1 MKKILLNLILLI
13 IFSTN
18 AFSSSFTIE
27 AESMTLSGKYAGK
40 ISSPF
45 SGIALYANG
54 DQGSIINN
62 FQDGNGHYTVSISG
76 ASNNSNSAGVSLYI
90 NGTKIKAFSFTGTTV
105 SIQSADVKITG
116 LSSSSNT
123 ITLLLE
129 TDNGSSDTY
138 IDKITFTFQ
147 TAIVDKDSPVLP
159 AQGAYYTGQYRNML
173 KEYGYPDSLINKKL
187 DYLWNRYFYGDPSTE
202 AVYYPVGEDEAYILD
217 TGNDDIRTEGMSYG
231 MMICVQMNKQAEFNR
246 LWKFVKTR
254 LQFTSGVKKGY
265 FAWQISKDFATVST
279 QTAPDGDEYF
289 AMALMFA
296 SGRWG
301 DGEGIY
307 NYWNEANYILR
318 NSMSK
323 GFYINSSTTNLFDER
338 QKQVVFVPYASSAKH
353 TDPSYHVPA
362 FYQLWSMW
370 ADSLRWFWSGLAN
383 KSREMFPKFANAKT
397 GLMPDYA
404 NFDGT
409 ATGGDHAN
417 FLFDAW
423 RCAMNMGVDY
433 AWFKASEDEVMLV
446 NRLHNFFASKGVN
459 SYLNQYTLSGTELS
473 GGDHSPGLVAC
484 NATGALASNQA
495 IAWDF
500 IEDFFT
506 ASLTSGKYRYYDGLL
521 YFLNYLHLSGNFKI
535 YKPAKVLE
543 TPLDERY
550 TYTDGYLV
558 MDDFESRSIGEE
570 YFMYMTESSTA
581 KALVAAN
588 PTNSTEK
595 SLQILPGNYD
605 EFFAMQY
612 KLPNEK
618 TLKDYTNF
626 EFDVYYSPSGDNKNQ
641 YLKVNFDTIPGTP
654 FFQIN
659 TGDNTNLGKW
669 IHISVPLSGVVS
681 GNVFKL
687 YIGIRTRSANF
698 YIDNLKLKTS
708 YNVTAVPDQT
718 VANDDVFYCIN
729 NMLYLKN
736 NIIGNINVYD
746 INGRLL
752 ISKKNISNLN
762 LSLLK
767 TNVYIL
773 EIQTMNGKVATKLI
787 KNN

>member
-279 QTAPDGDEYF
+279 QTAPDGDELVQSFNVGF
-289 AMALMFA
+289 A
-296 SGRWG
+296 
-301 DGEGIY
+301 I
-307 NYWNEANYILR
+307 
-318 NSMSK
+318 
-323 GFYINSSTTNLFDER
+323 
-338 QKQVVFVPYASSAKH
+338 P
-353 TDPSYHVPA
+353 P
-362 FYQLWSMW
+362 
-370 ADSLRWFWSGLAN
+370 
-383 KSREMFPKFANAKT
+383 
-397 GLMPDYA
+397 
-404 NFDGT
+404 
-409 ATGGDHAN
+409 
-417 FLFDAW
+417 
-423 RCAMNMGVDY
+423 
-433 AWFKASEDEVMLV
+433 
-446 NRLHNFFASKGVN
+446 
-459 SYLNQYTLSGTELS
+459 
-473 GGDHSPGLVAC
+473 
-484 NATGALASNQA
+484 
-495 IAWDF
+495 
-500 IEDFFT
+500 T
-506 ASLTSGKYRYYDGLL
+506 ASQ
-521 YFLNYLHLSGNFKI
+521 
-535 YKPAKVLE
+535 PA
-543 TPLDERY
+543 
-550 TYTDGYLV
+550 
-558 MDDFESRSIGEE
+558 
-570 YFMYMTESSTA
+570 ST
-581 KALVAAN
+581 
-588 PTNSTEK
+588 
-595 SLQILPGNYD
+595 
-605 EFFAMQY
+605 
-612 KLPNEK
+612 
-618 TLKDYTNF
+618 
-626 EFDVYYSPSGDNKNQ
+626 
-641 YLKVNFDTIPGTP
+641 
-654 FFQIN
+654 
-659 TGDNTNLGKW
+659 
-669 IHISVPLSGVVS
+669 
-681 GNVFKL
+681 
-687 YIGIRTRSANF
+687 
-698 YIDNLKLKTS
+698 
-708 YNVTAVPDQT
+708 
-718 VANDDVFYCIN
+718 
-729 NMLYLKN
+729 
-736 NIIGNINVYD
+736 
-746 INGRLL
+746 
-752 ISKKNISNLN
+752 
-762 LSLLK
+762 
-767 TNVYIL
+767 
-773 EIQTMNGKVATKLI
+773 
-787 KNN
+787 